1 MVKSDQE
8 YGKAQ
13 LPVKNHFVYRNVE
26 ETINRDCKEKRRM
39 KTPGFIIFIAAA
51 LCLAACGADKNN
63 DEVISSDAALE
74 ITTDSITKK
83 VTVLDDTVYIGEY
96 LDRNVEEPNLEIAK
110 DNDGEYIVQIGIYRL
125 TSLEDGIGKLTADG
139 LLFSATDAAGE
150 PISGIITSDGQTA
163 TVTFTDSTWENLPND
178 SSFQYTKVSDIPNL

>member
-1 MVKSDQE
+1 
-8 YGKAQ
+8 
-13 LPVKNHFVYRNVE
+13 
-26 ETINRDCKEKRRM
+26 M
-39 KTPGFIIFIAAA
+39 KIPGFIIFIAAA
-51 LCLAACGADKNN
+51 LCLAACGSDKNSE
-63 DEVISSDAALE
+63 EVISSDAAFE
-74 ITTDSITKK
+74 ITTDSKETEGETITKK
-83 VTVLDDTVYIGEY
+83 DIVLDDTVYIGEY
-96 LDRNVEEPNLEIAK
+96 LDNDVEEPNLEIAK

-178 SSFQYTKVSDIPNL
+178 SSFQYTKVSDTPNL

>member
-1 MVKSDQE
+1 
-8 YGKAQ
+8 
-13 LPVKNHFVYRNVE
+13 
-26 ETINRDCKEKRRM
+26 M